1 MSKLLVNSIGP
12 KDASNTTAM
21 TISSSGATSFP
32 NNPCFTVSKNANQTI
47 PDASATKI
55 TFENITDGGNS
66 GRNINKGGLYADS
79 RFTVT
84 ASTTGIYYF
93 WANMLFLA
101 GGDVSDMYL
110 QWRKN
115 NVVQSL
121 NYHNTGYGDNTSY
134 GVINPMTMMNL
145 DTTGDY
151 MELWIYANLASGTT
165 SLDCG
170 DSTTNSRV
178 VMGGFKIA

>member
-1 MSKLLVNSIGP
+1 MASILGI
-12 KDASNTTAM
+12 DTIQHQSGTNAM
-21 TISSSGATSFP
+21 TISSAGTTSFP
-32 NNPCFTVSKNANQTI
+32 KNPCFTVSKNANQTI

-66 GRNINKGGLYADS
+66 KRNINKGGLYS
-79 RFTVT
+79 SSGFTVT

-93 WANMLFLA
+93 WTNMFFL
-101 GGDVSDMYL
+101 GGRNLTDMYL

-121 NYHNTGYGDNTSY
+121 NYHNTGYANNTSH
-134 GVINPMTMMNL
+134 GVLNALAMMNL
-145 DTTGDY
+145 DTAGDY
-151 MELWIYANLASGTT
+151 MELWIFANTASGTVE
-165 SLDCG
+165 LNYG
-170 DSTTNSRV
+170 DDTINSRC